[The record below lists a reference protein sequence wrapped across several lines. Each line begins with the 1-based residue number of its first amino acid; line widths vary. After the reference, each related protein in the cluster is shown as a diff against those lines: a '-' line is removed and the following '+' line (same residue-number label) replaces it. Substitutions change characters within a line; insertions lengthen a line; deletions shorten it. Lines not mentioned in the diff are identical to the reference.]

1 MDIRRKLVLLL
12 TAAFYSLVL
21 ILPMLMPGP
30 QQPDP
35 LAPLGSLV
43 SLDVPLPPDPA
54 MMDPLR
60 QEASAALDALQAGRQ
75 TTR

>member
-12 TAAFYSLVL
+12 TAAFYSFVL
-21 ILPMLMPGP
+21 TLPMLLPGP
-30 QQPDP
+30 QRPDP
-35 LAPLGSLV
+35 LAPLGPLA
-43 SLDVPLPPDPA
+43 SLDFPLPPDPA

-60 QEASAALDALQAGRQ
+60 LEASAALDALQAGRQ